1 MQVKETSQGSQLP
14 VSYSSDCLLSRVGRP
29 GLTKSR
35 WFKPK
40 RFCIS
45 LPSVRDKPT
54 PYCHRTCALESDST
68 LYVQFYLLCALF
80 MILIY
85 RSHSEFPGGSR
96 TWPFTVLHVLC
107 PSPEGPSSTFSM
119 ANVLLTLEPVW
130 GYFWT
135 VVFQCVKCAVTDI
148 KNKS

>member
-14 VSYSSDCLLSRVGRP
+14 ISYSSDCLLSRVGRP

-35 WFKPK
+35 WFKLK

-54 PYCHRTCALESDST
+54 PYCHRTCALESNST

-80 MILIY
+80 IILIY
-85 RSHSEFPGGSR
+85 RSHSELPGGSR
-96 TWPFTVLHVLC
+96 TWSFTVLHVLC
-107 PSPEGPSSTFSM
+107 PSPGRPFFYLFYGQRTPNFRTGLE
-119 ANVLLTLEPVW
+119 LLLDNRLPGCQMCSDGHQE
-130 GYFWT
+130 
-135 VVFQCVKCAVTDI
+135 
-148 KNKS
+148 